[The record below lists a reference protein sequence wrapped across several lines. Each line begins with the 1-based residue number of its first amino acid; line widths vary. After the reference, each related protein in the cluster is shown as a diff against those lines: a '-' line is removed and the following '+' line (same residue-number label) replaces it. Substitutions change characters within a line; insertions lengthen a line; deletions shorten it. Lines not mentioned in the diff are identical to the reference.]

1 MYASIFYGI
10 LYLITLA
17 LIGLKLLNIYV
28 IPILSSDDIY
38 SFIQIVNYISLY
50 LYFTSFLKLLRNY
63 SKINLS
69 NWYKLKISYC
79 IFNSYV
85 VTFMISYIIYQT
97 FTCYKND
104 CLNNDQYIYDIFG
117 IVMGLIYM
125 VQLLIHLI
133 IPIYKLKEQSLE
145 QQDDN
150 KHFRKL
156 KILYILFNICM
167 FYNFAIVLHIPLD
180 VSYLIYYVYLYF
192 SMIVMY
198 SFLQITNIESLFCMF
213 LLILSQILFINN
225 VILNIYVISFTSI
238 SNIYVNI
245 NLGFSLIFLCMYIFI
260 NIQYLR
266 NKYRNINMYDNST
279 PLRYIYIN

>member
-1 MYASIFYGI
+1 
-10 LYLITLA
+10 
-17 LIGLKLLNIYV
+17 
-28 IPILSSDDIY
+28 
-38 SFIQIVNYISLY
+38 
-50 LYFTSFLKLLRNY
+50 
-63 SKINLS
+63 
-69 NWYKLKISYC
+69 
-79 IFNSYV
+79 
-85 VTFMISYIIYQT
+85 MISYITYQI

-156 KILYILFNICM
+156 KILYILFNIFM

>member
-17 LIGLKLLNIYV
+17 LIGFKLLNIYV

-85 VTFMISYIIYQT
+85 VTFMISYITYQI

-156 KILYILFNICM
+156 KILYILFNIFM